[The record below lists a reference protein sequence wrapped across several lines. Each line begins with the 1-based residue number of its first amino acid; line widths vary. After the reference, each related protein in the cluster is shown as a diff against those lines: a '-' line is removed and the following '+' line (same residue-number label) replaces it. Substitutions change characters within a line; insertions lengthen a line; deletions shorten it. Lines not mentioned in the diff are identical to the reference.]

1 MENDEKAAKEEEEG
15 VTKEEEEGVAKEE
28 EEGVAKEEEETDE
41 NTPKEE
47 EGATK
52 EDETDEGI
60 PNETPNDA
68 SKDDDLALLE
78 ETRKWPSKKEIRR
91 NKQLDSQITS
101 QSEEAQAAFL
111 QGAIPKVVFEH
122 AMTGGQ
128 REVE

>member
-1 MENDEKAAKEEEEG
+1 MENDEKAAK
-15 VTKEEEEGVAKEE
+15 EEGVAKEE
-28 EEGVAKEEEETDE
+28 EEGVAKEEEEGATKEEEETDE

-47 EGATK
+47 EEGAAK

>member
-1 MENDEKAAKEEEEG
+1 MENDEKAAKEEGVAKEEEG
-15 VTKEEEEGVAKEE
+15 ATKEEEEGVAKEE
-28 EEGVAKEEEETDE
+28 EEGATEEEE
-41 NTPKEE
+41 
-47 EGATK
+47 
-52 EDETDEGI
+52 ETDEGI

-122 AMTGGQ
+122 AMTGERG
-128 REVE
+128 EVE